1 MAGSHF
7 QDERR
12 IFLSE
17 EDMDVVKS
25 VVLFIFAGLF
35 EIGGAYLVWG
45 WLREGKGLLFGLLG
59 MAVLCLYGVV
69 QTIQV
74 AEFGRVFA
82 AYGGI
87 FIVMALLWG
96 YFIDKKMVDRFDI
109 AGAAICLAGATIIM
123 FWPRT

>member
-1 MAGSHF
+1 M
-7 QDERR
+7 
-12 IFLSE
+12 IIL
-17 EDMDVVKS
+17 KS
-25 VVLFIFAGLF
+25 VSLFILAGLF

-45 WLREGKGLLFGLLG
+45 WLREGKSMLFGLLG
-59 MAVLCLYGVV
+59 MVVLCLYGVV

-74 AEFGRVFA
+74 SEFGRVFA

-96 YFIDKKMVDRFDI
+96 YFIDKKIVDRFDI
-109 AGAAICLAGATIIM
+109 LGATICLAGAAVIM

>member
-1 MAGSHF
+1 M
-7 QDERR
+7 
-12 IFLSE
+12 IVL
-17 EDMDVVKS
+17 KS
-25 VVLFIFAGLF
+25 ISLFIFASLF

-45 WLREGKGLLFGLLG
+45 WLREGKGLLFGLVG

-87 FIVMALLWG
+87 FIIMALLWG
-96 YFIDKKMVDRFDI
+96 YFIDKKVVDRFDI
-109 AGAAICLAGATIIM
+109 VGAAICLAGAAVIM